1 MVHHLMIHI
10 KYVLDIIYYLIY
22 KVRTCF
28 QKIINE
34 LLMLVIQDVYH

>member
-1 MVHHLMIHI
+1 MVHHLKIHI
-10 KYVLDIIYYLIY
+10 KYVSDIIYYLIY
-22 KVRTCF
+22 KVGTCF